1 MNNNLNMNNNSLL
14 NRNNRGMNILS
25 FENMMVVQNQTTL
38 KVLIETLFDM
48 LKVVSYVNNPKVTQ
62 HVL

>member
-1 MNNNLNMNNNSLL
+1 MNNNSLS

-48 LKVVSYVNNPKVTQ
+48 LKVVSYVNSPKVTQ

>member
-1 MNNNLNMNNNSLL
+1 MKNNLNMNNNSLS
-14 NRNNRGMNILS
+14 NHNNRGMNILS

>member
-1 MNNNLNMNNNSLL
+1 MNNNLNMNNNSLS
-14 NRNNRGMNILS
+14 NHNNRGMNILS

>member
-1 MNNNLNMNNNSLL
+1 MNNNLNMNNNSLS

-48 LKVVSYVNNPKVTQ
+48 LKVVSYVNSPKVTQ

>member
-1 MNNNLNMNNNSLL
+1 MNNNLNMNNNSLS

>member
-1 MNNNLNMNNNSLL
+1 MKNNLNMNNNSLS
-14 NRNNRGMNILS
+14 NHNNRGMNILS

-48 LKVVSYVNNPKVTQ
+48 LKVVSYVNSPKVTQ

>member
-1 MNNNLNMNNNSLL
+1 
-14 NRNNRGMNILS
+14 MNILS

>member
-1 MNNNLNMNNNSLL
+1 MNNNSLS

>member
-1 MNNNLNMNNNSLL
+1 MNNNSLS
-14 NRNNRGMNILS
+14 NHNNRGMNILS

>member
-1 MNNNLNMNNNSLL
+1 MNYNLNMNNNSLS